1 MPGVSAIV
9 FAAKNLDKSEI
20 KGKRV
25 IDVGSYDFNGS
36 IRPLIESWEPAEYI
50 GVDILDGPCVD
61 IVCNA
66 DDLVAKFGKE
76 SFDVVLSLEMLE
88 HSKKWQQS
96 ITNIKNICKP
106 NGIIL
111 ITTRSYGYPC
121 HGFPNDFWRYE
132 LEDMKYIFS
141 DCDFFSLENDY
152 QCPGVFMKVQKSNK
166 FTEKNLSG
174 YSLYSILVN
183 ERVQNAD
190 CIDLN
195 SAYFKRLAIKQ
206 KTKKIVHKSILNS
219 GKIVSSLLR
228 I

>member
-36 IRPLIESWEPAEYI
+36 IRPLIESWQPAEYI
-50 GVDILDGPCVD
+50 GVDILDGASVD
-61 IVCNA
+61 VVCNA
-66 DDLVAKFGKE
+66 DDLVDKFGKE

-88 HSKKWQQS
+88 HSKNWKRS
-96 ITNIKNICKP
+96 ISNIKNICKP
-106 NGIIL
+106 NGTIL

-121 HGFPNDFWRYE
+121 HGFPDDFWRYE

-141 DCDFFSLENDY
+141 DFEIISLEKDC
-152 QCPGVFMKVQKSNK
+152 QFAGVFLKVKK
-166 FTEKNLSG
+166 RKIFIEKDLSD
-174 YSLYSILVN
+174 YCLYNILVDRKLTEVN
-183 ERVQNAD
+183 KED
-190 CIDLN
+190 YKTF
-195 SAYFKRLAIKQ
+195 YFRRLAMKQ
-206 KTKKIVHKSILNS
+206 HIKKIVNQLIINS
-219 GKIVSSLLR
+219 GKAVTRLLN

>member
-50 GVDILDGPCVD
+50 GVDILDGASVD
-61 IVCNA
+61 VVCNA
-66 DDLVAKFGKE
+66 DDLVDKFGKE

-88 HSKKWQQS
+88 HSRNWKRS
-96 ITNIKNICKP
+96 ISNIKNICKP

-132 LEDMKYIFS
+132 LEDMKHIFS
-141 DCDFFSLENDY
+141 DF
-152 QCPGVFMKVQKSNK
+152 
-166 FTEKNLSG
+166 
-174 YSLYSILVN
+174 
-183 ERVQNAD
+183 
-190 CIDLN
+190 
-195 SAYFKRLAIKQ
+195 
-206 KTKKIVHKSILNS
+206 
-219 GKIVSSLLR
+219 
-228 I
+228 

>member
-9 FAAKNLDKSEI
+9 FAAQNLDKSEI

-50 GVDILDGPCVD
+50 GVDILDGTSVD

-66 DDLVAKFGKE
+66 DNLVEKFGKE

-88 HSKKWQQS
+88 HSKNWKRS
-96 ITNIKNICKP
+96 ISNLKNICKP
-106 NGIIL
+106 KGIIL

-141 DCDFFSLENDY
+141 DFEILSLENDY
-152 QCPGVFMKVQKSNK
+152 QCPGVFLKAMKANE
-166 FTEKNLSG
+166 FTEKDLSRYG
-174 YSLYSILVN
+174 LYSILVN
-183 ERVQNAD
+183 TKVQDAD
-190 CIDLN
+190 DVYFN
-195 SAYFKRLAIKQ
+195 SPYFKRLAAKQ
-206 KTKKIVHKSILNS
+206 KIKEFVYKFILDS
-219 GKIVSSLLR
+219 GKLVSNLFK